1 MSSHNITLKAS
12 RPPENVCGVYMFC
25 LLEMK
30 DGVNQRTFFGNA
42 TRGRFRMMKK
52 ASTTMLRLCG
62 FWAKMKRVCSYLIND
77 RPDRVKFKGQ
87 LIICVYQ
94 ES

>member
-1 MSSHNITLKAS
+1 
-12 RPPENVCGVYMFC
+12 MFC

-30 DGVNQRTFFGNA
+30 DRVNQRTFFGNA

-62 FWAKMKRVCSYLIND
+62 FWAKMKRVCSSLIND

-87 LIICVYQ
+87 LIIRVYQ
-94 ES
+94 EG